1 MVGMGNQAGMLSLSK
16 KTDYALL
23 ALCYLTQSGADRAVN
38 TKEIAE
44 QYDIPL
50 ELLAKILQKLAKY
63 KLVTSNAG
71 PAGGYRLAR
80 TPEAISIG
88 AVIEAIDGPPAIV
101 HCMKQ
106 EGENACDQLDKCT
119 IRPPLAR
126 INARIMEML
135 SLISLA
141 EISRDENEI
150 LNIPF
155 VSRREALTPIRVTVL
170 SERRS

>member
-1 MVGMGNQAGMLSLSK
+1 MGNQAEMLSLSK

-23 ALCYLTQSGADRAVN
+23 ALCYLTQSGTDRAVN

-63 KLVTSNAG
+63 KLVTSIAG
-71 PAGGYRLAR
+71 PTGGYRLAR

-106 EGENACDQLDKCT
+106 EGDRK
-119 IRPPLAR
+119 
-126 INARIMEML
+126 
-135 SLISLA
+135 S
-141 EISRDENEI
+141 
-150 LNIPF
+150 
-155 VSRREALTPIRVTVL
+155 VV
-170 SERRS
+170 